1 MQQRTRMCE
10 CVRTQ
15 ELVENPI
22 NFVDPAQKSAH
33 IMCRKVVKRQCMC
46 VCVCGSMSK
55 LVCVTCEIHA
65 LSTTHGKVPTVRAAI
80 VLEYGRCMHESG
92 RATERMSNILIY
104 ARGQHRYAT
113 YTHAGMQFATV
124 GAHKI
129 FHFSSE
135 FQHNTTYY

>member
-10 CVRTQ
+10 CVQTQ

-55 LVCVTCEIHA
+55 LV
-65 LSTTHGKVPTVRAAI
+65 THGKVPTVRAAI

-104 ARGQHRYAT
+104 ACGQHRYAT

-129 FHFSSE
+129 FRFSSE